1 MIITFQGWGSY
12 SWAGKT
18 TLASENLACMIWK
31 ETPIR
36 TQRASLG
43 GQTEHILL
51 YARLSLH
58 LAWSGLAQWG
68 SSGWLKWRMRWY
80 LHWELRKGSWSEAA
94 GVTECGSHDWREMGW
109 EIEALHSPRPCPCP
123 WLHHPT
129 PTPAAVPA
137 ARNLS
142 QGRKRKVASL
152 KKIHGASGENQASKC
167 HGQREAFHLS
177 QPESSFSYPQN
188 SPVDELHSHTRNSRS
203 ASPFPIPN
211 VEGQQRVTDI
221 WEKPA
226 ASKRKTKT
234 QKHKRV
240 KADEHLCGILRMTE
254 DNTGQK
260 HEAKRKK
267 KSEQK
272 VVLRK

>member
-1 MIITFQGWGSY
+1 MPNCLFTLPGQVWPSEGAVDGWNGGCSGTCIENSGKAPDRRRQEWRNVEVMI
-12 SWAGKT
+12 
-18 TLASENLACMIWK
+18 
-31 ETPIR
+31 
-36 TQRASLG
+36 
-43 GQTEHILL
+43 
-51 YARLSLH
+51 
-58 LAWSGLAQWG
+58 
-68 SSGWLKWRMRWY
+68 
-80 LHWELRKGSWSEAA
+80 
-94 GVTECGSHDWREMGW
+94 GVEMGW
-109 EIEALHSPRPCPCP
+109 EIEGLHSPRPCPFP
-123 WLHHPT
+123 WHHHPT

-234 QKHKRV
+234 QKHKRL
-240 KADEHLCGILRMTE
+240 KADEHLRGILRMTE
-254 DNTGQK
+254 DNIGQK